1 VVRPEGRPST
11 SDLLSSF
18 VGRSMTGELP
28 PRPVVPPVP
37 PAPAAAVVCCA
48 DYGIRLVDVTPE
60 LRVHFGAPA
69 DAGVLVTGVD
79 AGRSGEANGL
89 RVGDLLV
96 RLDDRPVRRAS
107 EARRVMRARAPR
119 ELAVALIREGTTEL
133 LTLGA
138 GGGGSGAERSAGAAA
153 RSEYER
159 ALRLEIERLEQRL
172 EELKRRLADR

>member
-1 VVRPEGRPST
+1 
-11 SDLLSSF
+11 
-18 VGRSMTGELP
+18 M
-28 PRPVVPPVP
+28 
-37 PAPAAAVVCCA
+37 VCCA
-48 DYGIRLVDVTPE
+48 DYGIRLVDVTPD

-79 AGRSGEANGL
+79 AGRSGEAHGI
-89 RVGDLLV
+89 RVGDVLV

-119 ELAVALIREGTTEL
+119 ELAVALIRGGKTEL
-133 LTLGA
+133 LTLGPR
-138 GGGGSGAERSAGAAA
+138 GGGSGAERTSGAAA

-172 EELKRRLADR
+172 EALKRRLADR